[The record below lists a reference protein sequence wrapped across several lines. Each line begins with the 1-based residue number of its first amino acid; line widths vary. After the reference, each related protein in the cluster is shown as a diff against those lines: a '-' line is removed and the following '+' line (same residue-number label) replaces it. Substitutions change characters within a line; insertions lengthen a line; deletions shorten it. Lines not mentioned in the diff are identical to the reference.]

1 MTPQQTRIAEL
12 SWRRHL
18 TAAEEQEL
26 NSLLSADS
34 EAAST
39 WTEELELTRLVG
51 DLPDVPVASNFT
63 ARVLDQVNRESA
75 AGGEKRSRWVDIFNT
90 RWLPRTSV
98 ALLVIASGVSIIKL
112 EHRTAERREYAQSVA
127 AVSEVSSMPSPDVLE
142 NFEAVRRL
150 NQTPRPD
157 EELLALLQ

>member
-1 MTPQQTRIAEL
+1 MSPKDKRISEL
-12 SWRRHL
+12 AWRERL
-18 TAAEEQEL
+18 TAVERQDL
-26 NSLLSADS
+26 RSRLLADP

-39 WTEELELTRLVG
+39 HAEEIELTRLIAR
-51 DLPDVPVASNFT
+51 LPDVPVSSNFT
-63 ARVLDQVNRESA
+63 ARVLDEATRA
-75 AGGEKRSRWVDIFNT
+75 AAEGDRGHWSHIFRF
-90 RWLPRTSV
+90 RWLPRAAV
-98 ALLVIASGVSIIKL
+98 ALFIIAGGLAIVRV

-127 AVSEVSSMPSPDVLE
+127 ALSEVSSMPSPDVLE